1 MATRDYRSTAKAQA
15 PPALPSWM
23 LDLSGQ
29 EQQQFGS
36 QSPQYNPGG
45 YAEMDQYQ
53 NGGIPPA
60 GSLGELIANNYQH
73 VTSIDPQ
80 GYAVQGS
87 EPTFG
92 DRMGRAAGGALAG
105 YDFGNTAANIGA
117 DVGASLVPGGQVVNS
132 AAGAIQGYKDNSLDF
147 NRLTPQGTGQGPSI
161 NQPDVMPRGI
171 YGGGLL
177 DPTSNAPANESN
189 GGGFAPSPAFAAN
202 PVASRPQLHGQK
214 TLAQAQ
220 GQFTGGSGALVD
232 PYTLPAQDSLE
243 GLLANAQR
251 YADYDASTGRVGAS
265 GDGTGGYASR
275 GFDFGQDAGNRDIGK
290 SAKYAFAH
298 LAKQASAAGVPQPRT
313 KPEAEAWF
321 TQHIA
326 PGLGQLGYQVE
337 WVKGDK
343 ARIHTREG
351 VDEIDYLGNA
361 GGEGEIP
368 LTWQSEVLAPG
379 SGMQGGGMGMGV
391 GSLPTSGMDLSSSAF
406 FDTLMQQARDIA
418 SGKTNGASLLDTNA
432 LLALLGK

>member
-1 MATRDYRSTAKAQA
+1 MARDYRSAQYRAQTAID
-15 PPALPSWM
+15 PNTGLPSRQVDGQDNSE
-23 LDLSGQ
+23 LADLLAARNPASYTMPAPTSDMTGGFEDLTSQYERRNEGAGGVWSGA
-29 EQQQFGS
+29 GKGALAGAT
-36 QSPQYNPGG
+36 YGKYIGG
-45 YAEMDQYQ
+45 M
-53 NGGIPPA
+53 GLIPA
-60 GSLGELIANNYQH
+60 
-73 VTSIDPQ
+73 
-80 GYAVQGS
+80 
-87 EPTFG
+87 
-92 DRMGRAAGGALAG
+92 AAGGAL
-105 YDFGNTAANIGA
+105 IG
-117 DVGASLVPGGQVVNS
+117 GI
-132 AAGAIQGYKDNSLDF
+132 AGAFTKNAKSAMTDFSLADASDTIRNAYRQKMGREASQGEIDSQLGAIGWKPGHDWV
-147 NRLTPQGTGQGPSI
+147 GE
-161 NQPDVMPRGI
+161 M
-171 YGGGLL
+171 GLQEIVKNL
-177 DPTSNAPANESN
+177 DPANDQRAAAAQRVSNPLQAPTSGAPTTQPGAAPAGS
-189 GGGFAPSPAFAAN
+189 G
-202 PVASRPQLHGQK
+202 
-214 TLAQAQ
+214 
-220 GQFTGGSGALVD
+220 FTGGSGALVD